1 MWCPTKYI
9 YIIKILL
16 FVPFTLTFSKPNY
29 LFPIH
34 LNGYEKTNLH
44 VCFHVHGMY
53 IKIKFEIEINN
64 GELLIIIWKNYKGK
78 KWVDKEGILFNLEP

>member
-1 MWCPTKYI
+1 MAMKRQI
-9 YIIKILL
+9 YMCV
-16 FVPFTLTFSKPNY
+16 FMSM
-29 LFPIH
+29 
-34 LNGYEKTNLH
+34 
-44 VCFHVHGMY
+44 VCMY